1 MARLKAK
8 WNQKNRERT
17 PEQIAS
23 AISSN
28 VWLLAADGCLNLENE
43 GFETNTHSQ
52 RLDVISEFLA
62 FSLHIVDRMT
72 HGELEE
78 DERVRFINALGVAL
92 ANLIQSNRI
101 DANGPGEYRNAFVD
115 LLNERMDEYSE
126 CAYDEETGPGFSLKR
141 IFGTR
146 VMDVMGEK
154 DKKWIPDYVIDA
166 ESPKVIKG
174 IKRVML
180 GMGDSLDEAD
190 FGMPPIP
197 EGGTWGDE

>member
-23 AISSN
+23 VVGSN

-52 RLDVISEFLA
+52 RLDVITEFLA
-62 FSLHIVDRMT
+62 YSLHLVDRMT
-72 HGELEE
+72 YGELEE
-78 DERVRFINALGVAL
+78 DERMRFINALGVRL
-92 ANLIQSNRI
+92 ANLVQENREY
-101 DANGPGEYRNAFVD
+101 ACGQGEYRNDFVG
-115 LLNERMDEYSE
+115 LLNQRMDEYSE
-126 CAYDEETGPGFSLKR
+126 CSYDSETGPGFSLKR
-141 IFGTR
+141 IFGNH
-146 VMDVMGEK
+146 VMQVMGDK

-166 ESPKVIKG
+166 EAPKVLSG
-174 IKRVML
+174 LKRVMT
-180 GMGDSLDEAD
+180 GMGDSLEETD